1 MHSAAYA
8 ASSYILGSCRFSA
21 DLISRARSVQVLQMS
36 WDGSLLRVCSL
47 GGGPPAVLGG
57 ALAERLLVVRG
68 GPAAGPGGQAEVSQ
82 RHLPLLGPLLT
93 GWAALA
99 ASNILPGA
107 PADSHVARMMNHSSA
122 CWPIIHR

>member
-1 MHSAAYA
+1 M
-8 ASSYILGSCRFSA
+8 RFSKQPVKCQLKVRGA
-21 DLISRARSVQVLQMS
+21 GTLVQVLQMS
-36 WDGSLLRVCSL
+36 WDGTLLNVCSL

-68 GPAAGPGGQAEVSQ
+68 GRSAAPGGQAEVSQ

-93 GWAALA
+93 GWAGLA

-107 PADSHVARMMNHSSA
+107 AAST
-122 CWPIIHR
+122 C